1 VLYLLKRRGLTRRL
15 LATGREVGRPL
26 TDRLHYTLQ
35 AILYSVIIA
44 AVWPL
49 LIAVT
54 GWQLTQTLDATDF
67 SRAVSMGLLWLAP
80 TYFFLRLFHVMCIK
94 GGVAEV
100 HFRWSH
106 HSIEILRREFSR
118 LMLFYLPAAFVAIT
132 LVNYDEHA
140 VTGAIGRLAIVI
152 LQLALAVFF
161 YHMFE
166 PRKGALKWYLERHK
180 GSLLYRLRYLWFVLS
195 VAVPLVLVMLSIAGY
210 LYTAGTLTGSLART
224 LWLFISLII
233 VQQVV
238 VRWLLLTQRRLT
250 YQAALEHHKAERAA
264 QQAREAAEEGG
275 EGDVEFFEEP
285 DVDLVS
291 LSSESRKLLNMAI
304 VLVGATGMYFIWSR
318 VLPAFGVL
326 REITLWHYMG
336 VEAGEEQLLPITLAD
351 LGLAI
356 LVLFI
361 TVIATK
367 RFPAFLEMVL
377 LQRIR
382 MSSGGRYTAKTL
394 SRYTIIAAGVITV
407 ASMLGGSW
415 SQIQWLVAALGVGIG
430 FGLQEIVANFICGL
444 IILFERPIRVGDRV
458 IVGDVEG
465 FVTRIQIRA
474 TTIQTFDRAE
484 LLVPNKEF
492 ITGRLINMSLSDTI
506 NRLVIPVGVA
516 YGSDVHK
523 AMELIMA
530 AAREHERI
538 VEDPRPLVTFESF
551 GDNSLLVV
559 LRCFL
564 DSLEFRLVTISELHE
579 AINEKLNAAGI
590 VIAFPQRDLHLDT
603 LSPLDIRIHSDKP
616 QPDAGG

>member
-1 VLYLLKRRGLTRRL
+1 
-15 LATGREVGRPL
+15 
-26 TDRLHYTLQ
+26 
-35 AILYSVIIA
+35 
-44 AVWPL
+44 
-49 LIAVT
+49 
-54 GWQLTQTLDATDF
+54 
-67 SRAVSMGLLWLAP
+67 M
-80 TYFFLRLFHVMCIK
+80 
-94 GGVAEV
+94 

-118 LMLFYLPAAFVAIT
+118 LMVFYIPAGFVAIT

-140 VTGAIGRLAIVI
+140 VTGAVGRLAIIIV
-152 LQLALAVFF
+152 QLALAVFF

-180 GSLLYRLRYLWFVLS
+180 GSLQYRLRFLWFIL
-195 VAVPLVLVMLSIAGY
+195 AITVPLVLVILSFAGY
-210 LYTAGTLTGSLART
+210 LYTAGTLTVSLTRT
-224 LWLFISLII
+224 LWLFITLII

-250 YQAALEHHKAERAA
+250 YQAALEQHKAERAA
-264 QQAREAAEEGG
+264 QEAREAAEEGG
-275 EGDVEFFEEP
+275 EGDVEYFEEP

-291 LSSESRKLLNMAI
+291 LSIESRKLLNMAI
-304 VLVGATGMYFIWSR
+304 VLVGATSMYFLWSSI
-318 VLPAFGVL
+318 LPAFGVL
-326 REITLWHYMG
+326 HEVTLWHHMG
-336 VEAGEEQLLPITLAD
+336 VDAGEEQLLPITLAD

-407 ASMLGGSW
+407 ASLLGGSW
-415 SQIQWLVAALGVGIG
+415 SKIQWLVAALGVGIG

-492 ITGRLINMSLSDTI
+492 ITGRLINMSLTDTI

-516 YGSDVHK
+516 YGSDVSK
-523 AMELIMA
+523 AMELMVEA
-530 AAREHERI
+530 ATEHER
-538 VEDPRPLVTFESF
+538 VLDDPRPLVAFESF
-551 GDNSLLVV
+551 GDYSLLLV

-579 AINEKLNAAGI
+579 MINEKLNAAGI

-616 QPDAGG
+616 QPEVGG